1 MRRWP
6 LGAAIAVAGFGY
18 VTAFRPSSQVFG
30 PFPFEGETVDPVIAL
45 TFDDGPN
52 EPYTSQL
59 LAVLAERDVRA
70 TFFMVGRCAERFPAT
85 VRAVVQAGHVLGNH
99 SYSHSFSRYI
109 AMPTQRTEIQ
119 RGQDCLAAL
128 ADVRPG
134 LYRPPWLCHWPWVLA
149 SIRAAGL
156 QPVSGRFG
164 HPLEV
169 FQPPAHRITAAAAG
183 LARPGGILI
192 FHDGFEARGGF
203 RDQTVAAVG
212 PLIDTLRERGYRFA
226 TVDELLG
233 VPPYLT

>member
-85 VRAVVQAGHVLGNH
+85 VRDVVQAGHVLGNH

-203 RDQTVAAVG
+203 RDQTAAAVG

>member
-85 VRAVVQAGHVLGNH
+85 VRDVVQAGHVLGNH

-169 FQPPAHRITAAAAG
+169 FQPPARRITAAAAR

-226 TVDELLG
+226 TIDELLG